1 MGVSSVK
8 ELERQAANLKRRL
21 RDAEARIECVRT
33 AATEE
38 VSRLTANVAEAEQ
51 HALAAEAKLDDLP
64 GHVSPADGR
73 GGTLLPSAAPL
84 LHVGSEPD
92 EEHGRGVLASGR
104 ARPHLPSPVSCGHC
118 HGPGGCGGMR

>member
-1 MGVSSVK
+1 M
-8 ELERQAANLKRRL
+8 N
-21 RDAEARIECVRT
+21 
-33 AATEE
+33 
-38 VSRLTANVAEAEQ
+38 
-51 HALAAEAKLDDLP
+51 LP

-73 GGTLLPSAAPL
+73 GGLSTFHPSRPL

-118 HGPGGCGGMR
+118 HSPGGCGGMR